1 MARLTKKESDDLK
14 DQARLVYI
22 HEGLTNQKELAKRIG
37 VGEKTIGVWIKEG
50 NWKKYQRNFLLT
62 REEQMANL
70 LEELTEINESIKK
83 QPEGQRFA
91 DAKTA
96 QIRRQLIKDIK
107 DLETKAQLPEIISAM
122 TQFVSFIRKTNLK
135 EAQQIS
141 HSVQAFIKSKLR

>member
-1 MARLTKKESDDLK
+1 MARKTKKETEDLK
-14 DQARLVYI
+14 EQARLVYV
-22 HEGLTNQKELAKRIG
+22 HEGITNQKELAKRVG
-37 VGEKTIGVWIKEG
+37 VTEKTIGSWINDG

-70 LEELTEINESIKK
+70 LEELAEINESIKL

-122 TQFVSFIRKTNLK
+122 TQFVSFVRRNNLE

-141 HSVQAFIKSKLR
+141 HSVNAFIKSKLR